1 MEGFLV
7 SARKY
12 RPLKWEDVIGQ
23 EHITKT
29 LKYSLIKNQVS
40 HAFLFCGP
48 RGVGKTTCARILAR
62 VMNCEQ
68 PTSEWEPCN
77 QCKTCKTFQENN
89 SFNIFE
95 IDAASNN
102 SVEDIRSLVEQ
113 VRYQPQQGKFKIY
126 IIDEVHMLST
136 SAFNAFLKT
145 LEEPPPYVKFI
156 LATTEKH
163 KIIPTIL
170 SRCQVYDFKRI
181 SIKDIIQQ
189 LEIIC
194 KAESIKAEPEA
205 LYQIAVKADGAMRD
219 GLSIFD
225 RIRSYTGQEITFQSV
240 LENLNIL
247 DYDYFFKFFDA
258 FITENTT
265 EAFLLFEQVISFG
278 FDPEVL
284 LEGLA
289 NHARNLLICKNPSMA
304 ALFEGSES
312 SRNRYLEQ
320 AHNASL
326 SLIMSSLD
334 MINEAEVN
342 ISKSK
347 NRRLHVEVLLMKLSQ
362 WQRRISSPIN
372 ITQTDSSTKP
382 IETKSRQK
390 NIPATTIEI
399 PQAIPSES
407 KTISVKPPLDKKLTG
422 SIPTLASLDVIK
434 QKINLNEQSRIEMLI
449 ELNEENFTAYWNKT
463 IQSQKSKTLQDYMR
477 SAKLEVQS
485 NQVVIWVGSILGLES
500 IRGELRIDEEIKHV
514 FKGDKIGIKVEIDPE
529 LSSREEVVKPKK
541 LYSAKEKWDIMMQVN
556 PMLEEFQKILDLKI
570 GED

>member
-1 MEGFLV
+1 
-7 SARKY
+7 
-12 RPLKWEDVIGQ
+12 
-23 EHITKT
+23 
-29 LKYSLIKNQVS
+29 
-40 HAFLFCGP
+40 
-48 RGVGKTTCARILAR
+48 
-62 VMNCEQ
+62 
-68 PTSEWEPCN
+68 
-77 QCKTCKTFQENN
+77 
-89 SFNIFE
+89 
-95 IDAASNN
+95 
-102 SVEDIRSLVEQ
+102 
-113 VRYQPQQGKFKIY
+113 
-126 IIDEVHMLST
+126 MLST

-434 QKINLNEQSRIEMLI
+434 QKINLNEQSRIEKLI